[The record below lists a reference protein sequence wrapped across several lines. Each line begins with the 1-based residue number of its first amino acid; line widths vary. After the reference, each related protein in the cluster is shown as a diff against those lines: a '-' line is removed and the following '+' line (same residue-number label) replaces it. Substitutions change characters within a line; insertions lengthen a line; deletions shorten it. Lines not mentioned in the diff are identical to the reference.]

1 MKKLLTFL
9 GNGEYDE
16 GFYTYR
22 GRKATKSRFVQ
33 TAIYELFCHKF
44 TDKDQ
49 IIIFL
54 TEEAESKNW
63 QDRVGEYG
71 KNKGKKLIGM
81 EKTWNEINPKLLQQN
96 QIRKVRIPS
105 QQDEKHNWELFE
117 IILNEIDEGDEI
129 IFDITHSFRSFP
141 IMALIILN
149 YARILKN
156 ASLKKLLY
164 GCWEMND
171 RGTPP
176 TAPIIDMTE
185 MIPLLDW
192 AYGVESYLKT
202 GNASVI
208 ESLTNNKN
216 GSVKI
221 GVTQEEEDALK
232 ELTKQSHEFH
242 QMMQTC
248 RAPEIPRG
256 LDNLRDAL
264 NQAKS
269 LKIRGSR
276 HFEELIGK
284 MNEKT
289 EGYTGRPIMDDYWA
303 AKWCYDNG
311 LIQQGY
317 TMLQEGII
325 SAVCRVMWKD
335 LTDSKKKD
343 KTRDKIKKWLQGNPS
358 KELLE
363 KIPNIYKFI
372 DNKDDQLSFK
382 KLTEYRN
389 SMNHAGWNTK
399 DIFRKDG
406 ISHEKFHEK
415 LDEFLQFFRPLFE
428 ELDQLYQDQQEGA
441 ATR

>member
-9 GNGEYDE
+9 GNGEYGE
-16 GFYTYR
+16 GIYTYR

-33 TAIYELFCHKF
+33 TAIYELFCEKF

-63 QDRVGEYG
+63 KDSIGESG
-71 KNKGKKLIGM
+71 KNKGKKLEGM
-81 EKTWNEINPKLLQQN
+81 ENAWKKINPKLLQQN

-105 QQDEKHNWELFE
+105 QQDEEHNWELFE

-156 ASLKKLLY
+156 ASLKNLLY
-164 GCWEMND
+164 GCWEMRD
-171 RGTPP
+171 DDDPP
-176 TAPIIDMTE
+176 TVPIIDMTK
-185 MIPLLDW
+185 MVPLLDW

-221 GVTQEEEDALK
+221 GMTQEEEEALK
-232 ELTKQSHEFH
+232 ELTKRSHEFH

-256 LDNLRDAL
+256 LNNLRDAL
-264 NQAKS
+264 DQAKS
-269 LKIRGSR
+269 LKISGSR

-289 EGYTGRPIMDDYWA
+289 KGYTGRPIMDDYWA

-325 SAVCRVMWKD
+325 SAVCRVMGED
-335 LTDSKKKD
+335 LSDFNI
-343 KTRDKIKKWLQGNPS
+343 RYRIKNWLQGTPP
-358 KELLE
+358 KKLLK
-363 KIPNIYKFI
+363 KIPDIDRFI
-372 DNKDDQLSFK
+372 DAKDDKLSFK
-382 KLTEYRN
+382 KLTDYRN
-389 SMNHAGWNTK
+389 SMNHAGWSIK
-399 DIFRKDG
+399 DISSEDD
-406 ISHEKFHEK
+406 ISHEDFHIM